1 MELESSKCRRVDLS
15 TARSVEGA
23 AEWRLHNIGVMRS
36 FYATPGRP
44 RGGCECEH
52 FHLPGFPEVQFT
64 FMVYPLGMGT
74 CGTPGTP
81 PVALALHLTGIG
93 CEGVGF
99 EVDLSLS
106 IQRMDGSE
114 LTSAQELRAA
124 PLAGAGRVSCE
135 SLWPTGGEVLV
146 AGCHVLAA
154 PPPRGDPVLRL
165 STTWQPPAR
174 AELDDDIERL
184 DGDDDEFD

>member
-1 MELESSKCRRVDLS
+1 MELGASKFRRVDLT

-23 AEWRLHNIGVMRS
+23 AEWRLHNLGAMRT

-64 FMVYPLGMGT
+64 FMVYPLGMGV
-74 CGTPGTP
+74 G
-81 PVALALHLTGIG
+81 PVDSAPVTLALHLTGTG

-106 IQRMDGSE
+106 IQRLDGLSQAIY
-114 LTSAQELRAA
+114 LSFKLNLLFRLHIISQEQ
-124 PLAGAGRVSCE
+124 
-135 SLWPTGGEVLV
+135 EVL
-146 AGCHVLAA
+146 
-154 PPPRGDPVLRL
+154 
-165 STTWQPPAR
+165 
-174 AELDDDIERL
+174 
-184 DGDDDEFD
+184 